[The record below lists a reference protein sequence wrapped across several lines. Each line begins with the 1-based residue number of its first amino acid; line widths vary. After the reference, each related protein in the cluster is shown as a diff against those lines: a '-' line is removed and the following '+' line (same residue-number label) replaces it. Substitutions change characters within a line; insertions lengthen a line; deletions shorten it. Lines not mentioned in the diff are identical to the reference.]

1 MLTYPYEQNRP
12 IPALRF
18 CFDAVVD
25 LCLALLKCVFRFP
38 KNQKNKKRILKT
50 MESMPETP
58 LIAPILVSDSNRP
71 HA

>member
-18 CFDAVVD
+18 CFDAPVD
-25 LCLALLKCVFRFP
+25 RGPALSGHTIRFP
-38 KNQKNKKRILKT
+38 KNHKNKKRILKT